1 MKAVVEMLAG
11 HAAAEV
17 LYGLLRSGVL
27 DDLRLPHT
35 ADELATAHHL
45 DPTATRVALEFVAR
59 TTGVVKVKRGQFALA
74 PDVAASTT
82 WRALLEKFV
91 GAYGPA
97 IRDPISHL
105 RSIDR
110 AGATIDQA
118 ALTRA
123 FAAND
128 ESPAVVDSIVEL
140 EPKGVL
146 DLGCGRGAL
155 LAQVCAGRSI
165 RGWGIDRST
174 TMCRAAR
181 ARLAAQGLDKQVKIR
196 QASAHDLGRALSAA
210 DRKRVDVLYAASLLN
225 EWMADE
231 SMAVAI
237 LARLGTLFPG
247 RSLVVVDYLGAL
259 GRGRRAGP
267 YTHITDLVQSLTG
280 QGVAPSS
287 HGSWERIYR
296 AAGARLVGASESN
309 TLDLRWF
316 VHVVTLGGLKGRQ

>member
-1 MKAVVEMLAG
+1 
-11 HAAAEV
+11 
-17 LYGLLRSGVL
+17 
-27 DDLRLPHT
+27 
-35 ADELATAHHL
+35 
-45 DPTATRVALEFVAR
+45 VALEFVAR
-59 TTGVVKVKRGQFALA
+59 TTGLVLVERGQFALA
-74 PDVAASTT
+74 PGIAANTT

-97 IRDPISHL
+97 IHDPVGQL
-105 RSIDR
+105 RAIDR

-123 FAAND
+123 FAAD
-128 ESPAVVDSIVEL
+128 EESPAVVDAIVEL

-146 DLGCGRGAL
+146 DLGCGRGGL

-165 RGWGIDRST
+165 RGWGIDRSA

-181 ARLAAQGLDKQVKIR
+181 ARMASARLDKQVKIHR
-196 QASAHDLGRALSAA
+196 ASAHDVGRALPAA
-210 DRKRVDVLYAASLLN
+210 DRQRVDVLYAASLFN

-231 SMAVAI
+231 SLAVAI
-237 LARLGTLFPG
+237 LVRLGAWFPG

-267 YTHITDLVQSLTG
+267 YTRLTDLAQSLSG
-280 QGVAPSS
+280 QGVAPAS
-287 HGSWERIYR
+287 HRSWERLYR
-296 AAGARLVGASESN
+296 AAGARLIAASESR

-316 VHVVTLGGLKGRQ
+316 VHVVTLGG